1 MKLENV
7 RSIAKSHSI
16 KAGHLS
22 KTELIKAI
30 QTEEGN
36 FACFASAYSG
46 ECNQADCL
54 WREDCFDA
62 AHHKNGELS

>member
-1 MKLENV
+1 MKLGDV

-16 KAGHLS
+16 KPEHLS

-30 QTEEGN
+30 QTDEGN

-46 ECNQADCL
+46 ECDQAGCS
-54 WREDCFDA
+54 WREDCFEA
-62 AHHKNGELS
+62 ARRGELS